1 MKYLKY
7 YYNKMATM
15 SYTAL
20 ACHSQRIFLHCTG
33 DGKYHHNKI
42 NITGM
47 QKGLGTNN
55 IRSQVDIYLQALIDS
70 TLMTLSNGVWSLGS
84 C

>member
-1 MKYLKY
+1 
-7 YYNKMATM
+7 MATM

-20 ACHSQRIFLHCTG
+20 ACHSQRIYLQCTG

-55 IRSQVDIYLQALIDS
+55 FRSQVDIITS
-70 TLMTLSNGVWSLGS
+70 IN
-84 C
+84 